1 MVLLRRL
8 LLLLL
13 LMFWQGGFTFY
24 AAVVVPIGT
33 DRLGSIQQGT
43 ITRQVTNA
51 INVAG
56 AVALSAWAWD
66 IAADPARARNRQQV
80 RWVLWVSLALLLA
93 ALVWL
98 HPRLDALFDAENLRV
113 LDMDTFTVLH
123 RWYLWLGTGQ
133 WAGAIV
139 LIFSTLQTWRDTD
152 HRASQAR
159 MPSTTSPW
167 TSVRR

>member
-1 MVLLRRL
+1 MALLRRL

-33 DRLGSIQQGT
+33 DLLGLPINQGV
-43 ITRQVTNA
+43 ITRQVTNWL
-51 INVAG
+51 NVAG
-56 AVALSAWAWD
+56 AVALAAWAWD
-66 IAADPARARNRQQV
+66 IAADPARARTCQRA
-80 RWVLWVSLALLLA
+80 RWLLWITLALLLA

-98 HPRLDALFDAENLRV
+98 HPRLDALFDAENLHIE
-113 LDMDTFTVLH
+113 DQGAFTVLH
-123 RWYLWLGTGQ
+123 RWYLWLGTVQ

-139 LIFSTLQTWRDTD
+139 LIFSTLQTWRDAD

-159 MPSTTSPW
+159 MPSTTSP
-167 TSVRR
+167 

>member
-1 MVLLRRL
+1 MVLFRRL

-43 ITRQVTNA
+43 ITRQVTNW

-66 IAADPARARNRQQV
+66 IVADPARARHRHRA
-80 RWVLWVSLALLLA
+80 RWLLWVSLALLLA

-123 RWYLWLGTGQ
+123 RWYLWLGTVQ

-139 LIFSTLQTWRDTD
+139 LIFSTLQTWRDAD
-152 HRASQAR
+152 YRASPVAAA
-159 MPSTTSPW
+159 STAN
-167 TSVRR
+167 